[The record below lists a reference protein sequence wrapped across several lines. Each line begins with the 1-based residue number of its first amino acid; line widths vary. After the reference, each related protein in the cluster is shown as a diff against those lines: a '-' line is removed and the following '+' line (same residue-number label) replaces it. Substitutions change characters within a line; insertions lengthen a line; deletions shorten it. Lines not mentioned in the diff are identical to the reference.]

1 MANQKIII
9 GLTGQIACGKGAI
22 KKYLMEKY
30 GASDY
35 RFSTI
40 LRDILI
46 RLQIEV
52 NRENMQNLST
62 LLRQNFGEDT
72 LAKAMAHD
80 VENDPHD
87 FIVIDGIRRM
97 ADITSLKDVSGF
109 HLIKVTAN
117 EKLRFLRVVF
127 RNENVGD
134 DKKSFA
140 DFLDDQNQEAEAEVP
155 IVMENATYEINNEGT
170 FEELEA
176 NIDELVKKIKINLR

>member
-46 RLQIEV
+46 RLQVEI

-62 LLRQNFGEDT
+62 LLRKNFGEDT

-97 ADITSLKDVSGF
+97 ADIVSLQDVPGF
-109 HLIKVTAN
+109 HLIRVVAN

-134 DKKSFA
+134 DKKTFA
-140 DFLDDQNQEAEAEVP
+140 DFLEDQTQEAEAEVP
-155 IVMENATYEINNEGT
+155 LVMENANYEINNEDT
-170 FEELEA
+170 FEILES
-176 NIDELVKKIKINLR
+176 NLDELVKKIKLKLL